1 MQRGLT
7 IDQVA
12 NDTRISSRFLE
23 ALEDEAFE
31 ELPAPVYVRGFLRS
45 YANYLHIDAQPLL
58 DQLNAGPGAPAG
70 GPDAFVGGPVPP
82 QPTGRKAAPPR
93 RPAAT
98 NPFQRSAPAPR
109 SAPSRSSVP
118 PPAAFE
124 EDELYSDDAPAG
136 TGWSPES
143 DPQPIDDLA
152 PSRRGVYGGAA
163 PAASASG
170 YDEDAGARFRQRT
183 VSGILL
189 ERDDAG
195 AQSNTPSRILV
206 IAAGA
211 LLALLVA
218 VAAVVALTR
227 GGGNNGAGAP
237 ASSGT
242 PGRTPG
248 TVIVVGASPPTP
260 ATSASPA
267 AATSASPAATPGT
280 TTPATSPTA
289 ASATTPPPTP
299 HISATPLPTATP
311 SPTAVPATPTATR
324 VPATATPIPPT
335 VQPHPQGFAEC
346 VANNGDCTSSDGLIH
361 VVCAPNGWFV
371 DIATVPGQ
379 HSWPWTVHTVS
390 PPNSNAQT
398 ACP

>member
-70 GPDAFVGGPVPP
+70 GPDAFVGGPVPR
-82 QPTGRKAAPPR
+82 QPAGRKAVPPR
-93 RPAAT
+93 RGAAT

-109 SAPSRSSVP
+109 PAPNRASVP

-124 EDELYSDDAPAG
+124 DEGELYPDEAPPG
-136 TGWSPES
+136 NGWAPES
-143 DPQPIDDLA
+143 DPQAIDDFA
-152 PSRRGVYGGAA
+152 PSHRGAYGGVA
-163 PAASASG
+163 PAAFEAG
-170 YDEDAGARFRQRT
+170 YDEDAGGRVRQRG

-195 AQSNTPSRILV
+195 GQSSTPSRILV

-227 GGGNNGAGAP
+227 GGDNGAGAP

-248 TVIVVGASPPTP
+248 TVIVVGASSPTP

-267 AATSASPAATPGT
+267 AAASASPGATAGT
-280 TTPATSPTA
+280 TTPVTTPTA
-289 ASATTPPPTP
+289 AGATTPTSIP
-299 HISATPLPTATP
+299 ATPLPTATP
-311 SPTAVPATPTATR
+311 SPTTVPATPTATR
-324 VPATATPIPPT
+324 VPPTPTPIPPT

-346 VANNGDCTSSDGLIH
+346 VANNGDCTSADGLIH

>member
-58 DQLNAGPGAPAG
+58 DQLNAGSGAPAG

-82 QPTGRKAAPPR
+82 QPAGRRAVPPR
-93 RPAAT
+93 RGPPT
-98 NPFQRSAPAPR
+98 NPFQRSTAPRPAPGR
-109 SAPSRSSVP
+109 ASVP

-124 EDELYSDDAPAG
+124 DEGERYADEVPGNGWAPE
-136 TGWSPES
+136 P
-143 DPQPIDDLA
+143 DPQPIDDFA
-152 PSRRGVYGGAA
+152 PSHRGAHAGTAA
-163 PAASASG
+163 TAFDDG
-170 YDEDAGARFRQRT
+170 YDEGAGGRFRQRGG
-183 VSGILL
+183 SGILL

-195 AQSNTPSRILV
+195 AQSSTPSRILV

-227 GGGNNGAGAP
+227 GGDNNGAGAP

-248 TVIVVGASPPTP
+248 TVIVVGAATPTP

-267 AATSASPAATPGT
+267 AATSASPAATAGT
-280 TTPATSPTA
+280 TTPVTSPTVA
-289 ASATTPPPTP
+289 GATTPTPTARVQ
-299 HISATPLPTATP
+299 ATPAATATP
-311 SPTAVPATPTATR
+311 SPTAVPPTPTATR
-324 VPATATPIPPT
+324 VPPTPTPIPPT

-346 VANNGDCTSSDGLIH
+346 VANNGDCTSADGLIH